1 MFPIPR
7 AKTFHKIQDEI
18 LTLLSHS
25 FVLNKN
31 NYDLLK
37 LKTINSIKDNLKFI
51 SKDKN
56 IRLYPYARTA
66 LFCFLK
72 SLDLPCGSEVI
83 ISGAH
88 IKGFLQVIKSL
99 NLKPVI
105 VDIEKES
112 FSLDTYSLRKSLS
125 NKTKV
130 IIITY
135 LFGYVPKIDEILNF
149 IPKDILII
157 EDISQGIG
165 GTFKNKYL
173 GTFGEIAIMS
183 TSLGKYIDGSGGAIM
198 TISKKLSTTQLD
210 IVNKELLDKP
220 SFITNLK
227 RQKNSIIFNIL
238 TSVIIFPFCFTLIFL
253 IEKIYPDFFRR
264 FGASDFSAGRKHNL
278 EKSLSRIHFQDISPH
293 SLIFILKEIP
303 KLFDRIDKR
312 RSQIKLILD
321 NLNENSYLNKIKKDF
336 DQNSDT
342 RNTYWQFILNLN
354 TRKVRKKLLN
364 NGIESSCTNL
374 ANLSE
379 IFNHHEYKSNEK
391 YRGIKNLFNKTIFFP
406 INENLSKRI
415 IYLNTKIFNKIIN
428 QN

>member
-1 MFPIPR
+1 M
-7 AKTFHKIQDEI
+7 
-18 LTLLSHS
+18 
-25 FVLNKN
+25 
-31 NYDLLK
+31 
-37 LKTINSIKDNLKFI
+37 
-51 SKDKN
+51 
-56 IRLYPYARTA
+56 
-66 LFCFLK
+66 
-72 SLDLPCGSEVI
+72 
-83 ISGAH
+83 
-88 IKGFLQVIKSL
+88 
-99 NLKPVI
+99 
-105 VDIEKES
+105 ES
-112 FSLDTYSLRKSLS
+112 SYC
-125 NKTKV
+125 
-130 IIITY
+130 
-135 LFGYVPKIDEILNF
+135 
-149 IPKDILII
+149 
-157 EDISQGIG
+157 
-165 GTFKNKYL
+165 
-173 GTFGEIAIMS
+173 
-183 TSLGKYIDGSGGAIM
+183 
-198 TISKKLSTTQLD
+198 LST
-210 IVNKELLDKP
+210 
-220 SFITNLK
+220 
-227 RQKNSIIFNIL
+227 
-238 TSVIIFPFCFTLIFL
+238 
-253 IEKIYPDFFRR
+253 
-264 FGASDFSAGRKHNL
+264 
-278 EKSLSRIHFQDISPH
+278 IHFQDISPH